1 MNPSSSSSEEKVNS
15 NEKQMHTTNSKSGL
29 AAAGSSLNDNNSLNV
44 NRELNGNIILLR
56 GSKITE
62 NGHILLRT
70 DSLNSLKNNLVV
82 DSNDGGKVGQL
93 YIQQSDLT
101 EGLLL
106 HSVKRLG
113 NGAPILLLSGNDNG
127 NGHILIQTSSTDDA
141 EGGSEIIE
149 EQVQERISLHALDGT
164 HDEETAKSLLV
175 PLGSGDMSSYKSMM
189 MNPQFAEPFWS
200 YTKKI
205 ESAWDVPV

>member
-1 MNPSSSSSEEKVNS
+1 
-15 NEKQMHTTNSKSGL
+15 MHTTNSKSGL

-82 DSNDGGKVGQL
+82 ESSDGGKVGQL

-149 EQVQERISLHALDGT
+149 DQVQERISLHPLDGSQ
-164 HDEETAKSLLV
+164 DEETTKSLLV
-175 PLGSGDMSSYKSMM
+175 PLGSGKSFLSL
-189 MNPQFAEPFWS
+189 NLSTHFTNE
-200 YTKKI
+200 K
-205 ESAWDVPV
+205 